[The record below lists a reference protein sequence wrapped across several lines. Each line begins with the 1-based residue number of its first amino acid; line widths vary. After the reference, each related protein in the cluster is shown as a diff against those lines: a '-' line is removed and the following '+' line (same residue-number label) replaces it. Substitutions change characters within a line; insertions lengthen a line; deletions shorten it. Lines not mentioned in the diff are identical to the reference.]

1 MKLPKGVNKLLK
13 KMKLNKLL
21 QDKLLLYVVAVAS
34 LIYVVQLLTEGKNNM
49 VAIFAIVALLSTYFS
64 KNMIVNLGIALLVTI
79 AIGASNI
86 LQEGFEDNEST
97 EEEEEDLDEHDN
109 EDSNNKS
116 NHKKEGMN
124 DKGKKAKKAFYL
136 NVDDECVEASPSDC
150 AEGECYTN
158 NKCTEKFGQRSVP
171 KSSPASVDGK
181 NDKPGDRIDYA
192 STLEMAYDN
201 LQGML
206 GEGGMKGL
214 TDETKRLVT
223 QQQSLMESLKSMT
236 PIMKSAKATLDSM
249 ELPDM
254 KEMQGML
261 NKLNITKKK

>member
-13 KMKLNKLL
+13 QMKLNKML
-21 QDKLLLYVVAVAS
+21 QSKMLLYVIAVVA
-34 LIYVVQLLTEGKNNM
+34 LIYVVQLLNERKNNM
-49 VAIFAIVALLSTYFS
+49 VAIFAITALLSTYFS
-64 KNMIVNLGIALLVTI
+64 KNMIVNLGIALIVTI
-79 AIGASNI
+79 SVGALNI
-86 LQEGFEDNEST
+86 LQEGFEDKEEKDAKEED
-97 EEEEEDLDEHDN
+97 EEEE
-109 EDSNNKS
+109 KP
-116 NHKKEGMN
+116 KKEGMKSKKN
-124 DKGKKAKKAFYL
+124 GKKAYFL
-136 NVDDECVEASPSDC
+136 NVDDECVEATPSDC

-171 KSSPASVDGK
+171 RSTPASVDGEK
-181 NDKPGDRIDYA
+181 EKPGDRIDYA

-214 TDETKRLVT
+214 TDETKRLVS
-223 QQQSLMESLKSMT
+223 QQQSLMESLKTMT
-236 PIMKSAKATLDSM
+236 PIMKSAKETLDNM

-261 NKLNITKKK
+261 NKLKIGKK